1 MLVFKREF
9 SYYLLTIYVPSCM
22 LVIVSWV
29 SFWLDNRSV
38 PARVALGV
46 TTLLTMSTQI
56 AGVNRSLPPV
66 AYTKAID
73 VWSGA
78 CVLFVFSAL
87 LEFAFVNYA
96 SRSDQRKGKMKRLN
110 PLAQMMEEEI
120 EESDSEDEKERFAR
134 ENRLNL
140 HCHHPTVWK
149 DSGGSLSLQ
158 CPARPH
164 HPQVT
169 RLASTDRLLASPQ
182 FRGPHQPCLEC
193 ESLNNQRGDTLHVSC
208 THCVQTLKKCTEF
221 FFRSMP

>member
-1 MLVFKREF
+1 MFKREF

-120 EESDSEDEKERFAR
+120 EESDSEDEKERYAR

-149 DSGGSLSLQ
+149 DSSGTLSLQ
-158 CPARPH
+158 

-169 RLASTDRLLASPQ
+169 RLASTDRLLSSPQ
-182 FRGPHQPCLEC
+182 YRGPSQVCLEC
-193 ESLNNQRGDTLHVSC
+193 ENIHNQRGR
-208 THCVQTLKKCTEF
+208 Q
-221 FFRSMP
+221 RSRSSLQY

>member
-1 MLVFKREF
+1 
-9 SYYLLTIYVPSCM
+9 M

-96 SRSDQRKGKMKRLN
+96 SRSDTRKGKLKKLN
-110 PLAQMMEEEI
+110 PLAQMLEEEI
-120 EESDSEDEKERFAR
+120 EESDSDDEIQKNIAR
-134 ENRLNL
+134 KKNPDANFTSPHL
-140 HCHHPTVWK
+140 WK
-149 DSGGSLSLQ
+149 DKGGCLSLHYSETGKGRNGSVF
-158 CPARPH
+158 AF
-164 HPQVT
+164 
-169 RLASTDRLLASPQ
+169 S
-182 FRGPHQPCLEC
+182 
-193 ESLNNQRGDTLHVSC
+193 DTLLLHVAI
-208 THCVQTLKKCTEF
+208 V
-221 FFRSMP
+221 

>member
-1 MLVFKREF
+1 
-9 SYYLLTIYVPSCM
+9 M

-120 EESDSEDEKERFAR
+120 EESDSEDEKERERLR
-134 ENRLNL
+134 ERRRETQLNL
-140 HCHHPTVWK
+140 HCHHAPTVWK
-149 DSGGSLSLQ
+149 DSSGSLSLNYPNSPH
-158 CPARPH
+158 CVRPQ

-169 RLASTDRLLASPQ
+169 RLASTDHLLLSSPTAQ
-182 FRGPHQPCLEC
+182 YRGGNIQGCLEC
-193 ESLNNQRGDTLHVSC
+193 QNINNQRGR
-208 THCVQTLKKCTEF
+208 Q
-221 FFRSMP
+221 